1 MVNVDSTLRT
11 VYKNDMFPLSPTI
24 SEKDLEAVFSDI
36 LLTVGTDQFA
46 VDKGDLE
53 LNESICSDGDI
64 KFGKCNSSSVK
75 FTLADVIEDIK
86 GREFALNQT
95 VISGSTTYPMPLGL
109 FKVDSANKQDDL
121 RFKDVI
127 AYDRMKRV
135 DTEVAPWY
143 RSLFPIGTEIY
154 TLAQFRTSFL
164 AYVGLPEDTS
174 KLPLPN
180 DSMAV
185 TKTIEPESLDGRAV
199 IEAIEEIN
207 GCFGRI
213 DRSGLFT
220 HVVLKPAYGLYPTN
234 DLYPSDTLY
243 PVSETDTTYTQPD
256 LINEITTA
264 DMRRY
269 IRFEEYTVK
278 EIDKL
283 IIRTD
288 EEDFGAIIGTGTN
301 AYIIQGNF
309 LLYGKSAAELQIIG
323 TNAYGYMAKRPYRP
337 YESDN
342 IGLPYLEPGDMLK
355 FDQTDPVIGYMLNRT
370 LSGIQSLRDNYAATG
385 SQEREQRTDT
395 NTEIKMLQSRTLKIK
410 KDVDGV
416 LIEVEDLRQ
425 DTSTAIEHLSNQIV
439 LKVNTAGNIGIIS
452 LDGDP
457 ETELT
462 QIKLKADNISLEGI
476 VTANNNFKV
485 MLDGSIEAV
494 NGKFSGQISGAKY
507 YLTLDEANSAII
519 GTDGTSEYNVV
530 SYKNTS
536 VPEWGY
542 YQRYIVAGDTGIG
555 YWVSGN
561 TCVIRASDR
570 VAIQAYNPVS
580 LTSHR
585 NGAYYGVSIDGYKF
599 YPNTDGNIALGDN
612 FNAWSSFYTK
622 NITLKSGGTLG
633 LFGSSPVSQKT
644 VTKLST
650 SATLA
655 DVINKMNAL
664 LDAIGNSTGYGLIDL

>member
-1 MVNVDSTLRT
+1 MLNATEELKIL
-11 VYKNDMFPLSPTI
+11 YKTSSIPKYYDIYFPSLDLHINTAGSNDHIVSG
-24 SEKDLEAVFSDI
+24 SYNLE
-36 LLTVGTDQFA
+36 
-46 VDKGDLE
+46 
-53 LNESICSDGDI
+53 ESICSETDL
-64 KFGKCNSSSVK
+64 KFGMCDASHIN
-75 FTLADVIEDIK
+75 FTAADIDQNLTGLDFTVTQLI
-86 GREFALNQT
+86 GNYTVAL
-95 VISGSTTYPMPLGL
+95 GSYL
-109 FKVDSANKQDDL
+109 VDTCKKQDNK
-121 RFKDVI
+121 RFKDI
-127 AYDRMKRV
+127 SAYDRMKKI
-135 DTEVAPWY
+135 DIEVAAWY
-143 RSLFPIGTEIY
+143 NSLFPLGTESY
-154 TLAQFRTSFL
+154 SLAQFRTSFL
-164 AYVGLPEDTS
+164 DYVGLTEDTS

-180 DSMAV
+180 DTMAV
-185 TKTIEPESLDGRAV
+185 TKTIEPESLDGRVV

-207 GCFGRI
+207 GCFGHI
-213 DRSGLFT
+213 NRSGLFT
-220 HVVLKPAYGLYPTN
+220 HIVLKPAYGLYPTSN
-234 DLYPSDTLY
+234 LYPSDTLY

-256 LINEITTA
+256 LINEIISP
-264 DMRRY
+264 DMRRS

-309 LLYGKSAAELQIIG
+309 LLYGKSAAELQVIG

-355 FDQTDPVIGYMLNRT
+355 FDQSDAVIGYMLNRT
-370 LSGIQSLRDNYAATG
+370 LTGIQSLRDSYSATG
-385 SQEREQRTDT
+385 RQEREQRTDT

-425 DTSTAIEHLSNQIV
+425 DTSTAIEQLSNQVVI
-439 LKVNTAGNIGIIS
+439 KVNTAGNIGFIS

-457 ETELT
+457 EIELT

-633 LFGSSPVSQKT
+633 LFGSSPASQKT